1 MVLQKMKSYEF
12 DGVFV
17 DKWGPEIRTKDGE
30 PFSTDDLLGK
40 WSIIYFGFTRCPD
53 VCPEQLEKLAYVV
66 QSIESSEFSFIRI
79 HLYIYLYDIS

>member
-1 MVLQKMKSYEF
+1 MNLKGFFF
-12 DGVFV
+12 DKLGS
-17 DKWGPEIRTKDGE
+17 EIRTKDGE

-66 QSIESSEFSFIRI
+66 QSIEASEFFIR
-79 HLYIYLYDIS
+79 